1 MNGLLLLGVL
11 LCVAAGCIVLFES
24 IAAMMSVGE
33 IVFETSSLV
42 DLLGNAAFDW
52 IDRIPMLWIQGGLNY
67 IVTRPAWLLV
77 LSLGILCLLVS
88 GFRNR

>member
-1 MNGLLLLGVL
+1 MNGLLLLGVF
-11 LCVAAGCIVLFES
+11 LCVAAGCILLFES
-24 IAAMMSVGE
+24 IAAMMSIGE
-33 IVFETSSLV
+33 IVFEMSSLV
-42 DLLGNAAFDW
+42 DLFGNAAFDW
-52 IDRIPMLWIQGGLNY
+52 IDRIPVLWIQSMLNT

>member
-1 MNGLLLLGVL
+1 MNGLLLLGGL

-33 IVFETSSLV
+33 IVFEASSLM
-42 DLLGNAAFDW
+42 DLLGGGAFAW
-52 IDRIPMLWIQGGLNY
+52 IDRIPLVWIRCALNDL
-67 IVTRPAWLLV
+67 VTRPAWLLV
-77 LSLGILCLLVS
+77 LSMGILCLLIS

>member
-33 IVFETSSLV
+33 IVFEMSSPV
-42 DLLGNAAFDW
+42 DLLSGAAFAW
-52 IDRIPMLWIQGGLNY
+52 IDHIPMLWIQSLLNY
-67 IVTRPAWLLV
+67 IVTRPVWLLV
-77 LSLGILCLLVS
+77 LSLGILCLLAS